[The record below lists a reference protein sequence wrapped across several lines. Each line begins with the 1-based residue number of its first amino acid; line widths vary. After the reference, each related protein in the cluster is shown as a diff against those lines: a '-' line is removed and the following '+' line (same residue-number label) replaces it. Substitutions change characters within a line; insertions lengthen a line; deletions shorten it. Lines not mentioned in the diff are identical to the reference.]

1 MLLVYIV
8 WGRAAAKA
16 RGMLGG
22 AMSGLL
28 LMVGRSPC
36 ELMYGRWQLE
46 SWLLKGKNCK
56 IFSYQFIGLLP
67 VPCMMT
73 GFCHGMHER
82 PSRPSK

>member
-46 SWLLKGKNCK
+46 SWLLSKVKTVK
-56 IFSYQFIGLLP
+56 FSPTNLSD
-67 VPCMMT
+67 
-73 GFCHGMHER
+73 FCQCHA
-82 PSRPSK
+82 